1 MSQSQPRRRVN
12 MLRLGTFAVL
22 GLILALES
30 VYSVVAYSVSQRAH
44 EIGVRMALRY
54 E

>member
-1 MSQSQPRRRVN
+1 

-22 GLILALES
+22 GLILAS
-30 VYSVVAYSVSQRAH
+30 VSIYSVVAYSVSQRAH
-44 EIGVRMALRY
+44 EISVRMALTY